1 MSTAES
7 PNISARS
14 GDDATLSNPNSPE
27 SIARRAEQARIQ
39 SAADQQYDA
48 PPPER
53 TSGFLDYIVQ
63 WDDQRK
69 RSSEITAGLFL
80 ALGTLLF
87 LYKAAPNPL

>member
-1 MSTAES
+1 MSTADS
-7 PNISARS
+7 PNISANA
-14 GDDATLSNPNSPE
+14 GDEAALSNPNSPE
-27 SIARRAEQARIQ
+27 SISRRARQAQVQ

-53 TSGFLDYIVQ
+53 KSGFVDYIVQ
-63 WDDQRK
+63 WDDERK

-87 LYKAAPNPL
+87 LYKAAPDAF